1 MGLPAGQL
9 FKNMK
14 LDKPNVFSLFQDPSF
29 VKWVQYADDLSTK
42 SSPKESSV
50 ISTLTSLYG
59 DIVVYEGHLSSR
71 NLNFPFGL
79 ILLTKA
85 QTRSDTKNLAAK
97 LQAAQFETWVRKA
110 ATQFPNLEST
120 ATKLRYDK
128 ASTVFASKES
138 PEKLFKLLA
147 LDSVGKNLLS
157 DTLFHKWMRY
167 RRYRENFNKA
177 NPRCSSSK
185 QTQQPKPETPAFAM
199 PAPTLPRGSYLLL
212 FPEDVEGAI
221 DTPAYAMVK
230 SSCGATEAVILD
242 GDNDDKEKLVK
253 VPRTK
258 ALARKVDRNDAEGQL
273 LGTWIRQAVCVKSDG
288 RFRYGQVTGYSDN
301 RLTICTLSGPIEG
314 NRDAICDTVYPV
326 VALVMGCHQLEEET

>member
-1 MGLPAGQL
+1 
-9 FKNMK
+9 
-14 LDKPNVFSLFQDPSF
+14 
-29 VKWVQYADDLSTK
+29 
-42 SSPKESSV
+42 
-50 ISTLTSLYG
+50 
-59 DIVVYEGHLSSR
+59 
-71 NLNFPFGL
+71 
-79 ILLTKA
+79 
-85 QTRSDTKNLAAK
+85 
-97 LQAAQFETWVRKA
+97 
-110 ATQFPNLEST
+110 
-120 ATKLRYDK
+120 
-128 ASTVFASKES
+128 
-138 PEKLFKLLA
+138 
-147 LDSVGKNLLS
+147 
-157 DTLFHKWMRY
+157 
-167 RRYRENFNKA
+167 
-177 NPRCSSSK
+177 
-185 QTQQPKPETPAFAM
+185 M

-253 VPRTK
+253 GPRTK